1 MPTDAKLDIC
11 VDVLNEALQVKDI
24 ACAQKILQKME
35 LFGYKEDAEGLK
47 KDVWTWIDIETNPS
61 YVKKGEKRHPKG

>member
-24 ACAQKILQKME
+24 ACAQKILQKVGKQM
-35 LFGYKEDAEGLK
+35 
-47 KDVWTWIDIETNPS
+47 S
-61 YVKKGEKRHPKG
+61 YLTCLLT